1 MVQRE
6 GIMIQRKVC
15 DSRVLYIYDSE
26 SVVYDS
32 KRSFRS
38 TKVVYDSKGVF
49 DSKRIVCDSKS
60 TLRFKESSL

>member
-38 TKVVYDSKGVF
+38 TKVVYDSK
-49 DSKRIVCDSKS
+49 
-60 TLRFKESSL
+60 SSF

>member
-6 GIMIQRKVC
+6 RFMIKRKVC

-38 TKVVYDSKGVF
+38 TKVVYDSK
-49 DSKRIVCDSKS
+49 
-60 TLRFKESSL
+60 SSF